1 MPQPITFTILGE
13 PASKA
18 NSRQIVVR
26 GGRPASIKSD
36 KALDFERNAL
46 RQIPPLFRVQYTG
59 PVAVTLHIFYASE
72 RPDLDESIVLDILQ
86 DRYEKQKLTKAQK
99 DAGMTAERFLVQ
111 RGVYVNDRQVREK
124 HVFHHID
131 RFNPRTI
138 VHILP
143 LQAQQATLSIE
154 PVISSSANRAL
165 STAVPLFDPLDV

>member
-1 MPQPITFTILGE
+1 MARPIIFTILGE

-26 GGRPASIKSD
+26 GGRPASIKSE

-46 RQIPPLFRVQYTG
+46 RQIPPRYRVQYTG
-59 PVAVTLHIFYASE
+59 PVAVTLRIYYASE
-72 RPDLDESIVLDILQ
+72 RPDLDESIVLDVLQ

-99 DAGMTAERFLVQ
+99 DAGMKAERYLVQ

-124 HVFHHID
+124 HVYHAID
-131 RFNPRTI
+131 RANPRTE

-143 LQAQQATLSIE
+143 LQPQQASLSIE
-154 PVISSSANRAL
+154 LAASSSATKVL
-165 STAVPLFDPLDV
+165 STEFPQFDPLDV